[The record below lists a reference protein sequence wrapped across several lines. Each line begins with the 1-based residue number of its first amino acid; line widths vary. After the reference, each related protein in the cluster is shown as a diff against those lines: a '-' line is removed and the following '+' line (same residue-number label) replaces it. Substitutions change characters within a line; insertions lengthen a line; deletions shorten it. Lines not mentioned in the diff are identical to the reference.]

1 MIKRILIVIIFVV
14 CSVFDLKS
22 APEFALW
29 TGNKCTTCHLNQQG
43 GGMRNEFGW
52 SFPKDASLFS
62 TEDEPLKAFYNLF
75 DKQSYGYLDKR
86 IAFGTD
92 FRMQTIRSHKTPD
105 AVRRYIPMQMSV
117 YGMINPI
124 DGITF
129 EGQYNFGRIMFP
141 GQTEYS
147 ASVLIQPSDDLPI
160 LRIGHFQPSFG
171 LRECDMTMLDRRI
184 AAIDATESLIAPD
197 YAEWGAEIIYDAP
210 YWLTTSF
217 GVFDAQNLAKNTL
230 YGNQISLI
238 PLEHNPTFN
247 YKLTIYPNQI
257 FDFLPDGFLGGSY
270 TINGL
275 FWYATAFLGTSIT
288 DELQIIGKFAGSNMP
303 HTRTTE
309 NYTISANYLLQ
320 KGVFLG
326 ARAEFG
332 NTTLIYG
339 DEKFPIINKQYVLYS
354 RIFLM
359 PYLELIP
366 EYRILETEEYRS
378 SRWAVQ
384 LHIYY

>member
-1 MIKRILIVIIFVV
+1 
-14 CSVFDLKS
+14 
-22 APEFALW
+22 
-29 TGNKCTTCHLNQQG
+29 
-43 GGMRNEFGW
+43 
-52 SFPKDASLFS
+52 
-62 TEDEPLKAFYNLF
+62 
-75 DKQSYGYLDKR
+75 
-86 IAFGTD
+86 
-92 FRMQTIRSHKTPD
+92 
-105 AVRRYIPMQMSV
+105 
-117 YGMINPI
+117 
-124 DGITF
+124 
-129 EGQYNFGRIMFP
+129 P

-147 ASVLIQPSDDLPI
+147 ASVLIQPSEDLPI

-184 AAIDATESLIAPD
+184 AAIDATETLIAPD

-247 YKLTIYPNQI
+247 YKFTIYPNQI
-257 FDFLPDGFLGGSY
+257 FDFLPDGFFGGSY

-288 DELQIIGKFAGSNMP
+288 DEFQIIGKFAGSNKP

-339 DEKFPIINKQYVLYS
+339 DEKFPIINRQYVLYS

-378 SRWAVQ
+378 SRWAIQ